1 MAAGDTSAVSSA
13 ALPADEQ
20 SAVVDGRA
28 SMRPIRALLS
38 RLLEPMARRLDVRIV
53 VIFLGLLCLVQ
64 LASFVTI
71 QRSIEDNANARI
83 AVELRTGESVLRR
96 LLAQSAQNLS
106 DGARLLAADYGFR
119 SAIASADR
127 PTIQDALD
135 NQSGRIGA
143 SVAVFTDARQEIVAS
158 TLSDNA
164 AQILPL
170 IRANI
175 QDEGSRVAG
184 TVVQVLGGRPF
195 QLVTVPVRAPQL
207 IGHVSMGF
215 PLTDALIRD
224 MEALSPLR
232 LALVARRSD
241 AGWTLL
247 PIGERAAS
255 LSELAGQIDRAGK
268 DRELMLNA
276 EVYGF
281 QLMLLGSDATHEI
294 AAVLMRSI
302 DEAVAPYRRLQLI
315 LLGIALAGL
324 AVFGVGSLVTARR
337 ITGPIKQLSASA
349 ERLGAGDYSTPVSI
363 DTRDEVNDLA
373 ETFEQMRKSMQSRD
387 AHIRR
392 LAYWDQLTGLPNRA
406 QLLDLLA
413 GHLARA
419 RADASPCAVL
429 MLDLDRFKHVND
441 ILGHAFGDR
450 VLRQI
455 AVRLSD
461 GVLREGDCVARLS
474 GDEFAVCL
482 PGADIDTAR
491 NVAQRLQR
499 ALEQPIRLDDHTID
513 VGAGVGIAISPTDG
527 DDAHVL
533 LGRAEV
539 AMYAAKAR
547 QSGIIAYQPSL
558 DSGSAESLSLLSEL
572 RTAVDHDQL
581 RLFLQP
587 KIELA
592 TGRVL
597 GGEAQVR
604 WQHPTRGMVAPMRFI
619 PFAEQT
625 GFIRVLTA
633 WMIERC
639 AARSTELRAHGLDM
653 KLAINL
659 STRDLLDQELP
670 ERLER
675 LLDEEP
681 MDPGSL
687 CLEITESA
695 IMDDPARALQTLQRL
710 HDMGLRLS
718 IDDFGT
724 GYSSLAYLKRLPVH
738 ELKIDKSFV
747 MAMEKDRADLK
758 IVRSTIDLAHNL
770 GLSVVAEGVE
780 NAQAWALLKTLKCD
794 EAQGF
799 FMARPMPEVEFAS
812 WVDHW
817 IPPDTHLNSEYAE
830 FA

>member
-1 MAAGDTSAVSSA
+1 MKK
-13 ALPADEQ
+13 
-20 SAVVDGRA
+20 
-28 SMRPIRALLS
+28 IRDAML
-38 RLLEPMARRLDVRIV
+38 RLAEPMARRLDVRIV
-53 VIFLGLLCLVQ
+53 VVFLGLLCLVQ
-64 LASFVTI
+64 LASFITI
-71 QRSIEDNANARI
+71 RRSIDSNAHAQI

-96 LLAQSAQNLS
+96 LLAQNAQNLTE
-106 DGARLLAADYGFR
+106 GARLLAADYGFR
-119 SAIASADR
+119 SAIASGDR
-127 PTIQDALD
+127 PTILDALD
-135 NQSGRIGA
+135 NQSVRIGT
-143 SVAVFTDARQEIVAS
+143 SVAVFTDARQQIVAS
-158 TLSDNA
+158 TLPANA
-164 AQILPL
+164 EQILPL
-170 IRANI
+170 VRANI
-175 QDEGSRVAG
+175 LAAG
-184 TVVQVLGGRPF
+184 TAAPGIGVQILDGHPY
-195 QLVTVPVRAPQL
+195 QLVTVAVKAPQL

-215 PLTDALIRD
+215 PLTAALVRD

-232 LALVARRSD
+232 LALVARRFD
-241 AGWTLL
+241 AGWTVL
-247 PIGERAAS
+247 PIGERSA
-255 LSELAGQIDRAGK
+255 LLGPLGEQIDFNGQTS
-268 DRELMLNA
+268 DLMLNG
-276 EVYGF
+276 EDYGAH
-281 QLMLLGSDATHEI
+281 LVRLGSDTKNEV

-302 DEAVAPYRRLQLI
+302 DEAVAPYRQLQLT
-315 LLGIALAGL
+315 LLAIGLAGL
-324 AVFGVGSLVTARR
+324 GVFGVGSLVTARR

-349 ERLGAGDYSTPVSI
+349 ERLGAGDYSSAVSVR
-363 DTRDEVNDLA
+363 TRDEVNDLA
-373 ETFEQMRKSMQSRD
+373 EAFEQMRQSMQSRD

-406 QLLDLLA
+406 QLLDLL
-413 GHLARA
+413 GDHLEAAR
-419 RADASPCAVL
+419 SSGSSCAVL

-455 AVRLSD
+455 ALRLSD
-461 GVLREGDCVARLS
+461 GVLRDGDFVARLS

-491 NVAQRLQR
+491 NVAQRLQH

-513 VGAGVGIAISPTDG
+513 VGAGVGVAISPTDG

-547 QSGIIAYQPSL
+547 QSTIVVYQPSL

-572 RTAVDHDQL
+572 RAAVDHDQL

-597 GGEAQVR
+597 GGEALVR
-604 WQHPTRGMVAPMRFI
+604 WQHPMRGMVAPMRFI

-639 AARSTELRAHGLDM
+639 AARSSELRVQGFDL
-653 KLAINL
+653 KFAINL
-659 STRDLLDQELP
+659 STRDLLDQDLP
-670 ERLER
+670 ARLER
-675 LLDEEP
+675 LLAEEP
-681 MDPGSL
+681 MDPSSL

-695 IMDDPARALQTLQRL
+695 IMDDPVRALQTLQRL
-710 HDMGLRLS
+710 HAMGLRLS

-724 GYSSLAYLKRLPVH
+724 GYSSLAYLKRLPLH

-780 NAQAWALLKTLKCD
+780 TAQAWALLKTMQCD

-799 FMARPMPEVEFAS
+799 FMARPMPETEFAA
-812 WVDHW
+812 WVENW
-817 IPPDTHLNSEYAE
+817 IPPHTRLNTEFAE

>member
-1 MAAGDTSAVSSA
+1 M
-13 ALPADEQ
+13 
-20 SAVVDGRA
+20 
-28 SMRPIRALLS
+28 RALLH

-53 VIFLGLLCLVQ
+53 VVFLGLLGLVQ

-71 QRSIEDNANARI
+71 RRSIDANAHAQI

-96 LLAQSAQNLS
+96 LLAQNAQNLTE
-106 DGARLLAADYGFR
+106 GARLLAADYGFR
-119 SAIASADR
+119 SAIASGDR
-127 PTIQDALD
+127 PTILDALD
-135 NQSGRIGA
+135 NQGVRIGA
-143 SVAVFTDARQEIVAS
+143 NVAVFTDARQQIVAS
-158 TLSDNA
+158 TLADNA
-164 AQILPL
+164 EQILPL
-170 IRANI
+170 VRANVS
-175 QDEGSRVAG
+175 DDGAG
-184 TVVQVLGGRPF
+184 ANRTGVQILNGRPY
-195 QLVTVPVRAPQL
+195 QLVTVPVKAPQL

-215 PLTDALIRD
+215 ALTAALVRD
-224 MEALSPLR
+224 MEALSTLR
-232 LALVARRSD
+232 LALVARPFD
-241 AGWTLL
+241 GAWTLL
-247 PIGERAAS
+247 PIGERVAS
-255 LSELAGQIDRAGK
+255 LSALARQVDAGGQSADLVINGEA
-268 DRELMLNA
+268 
-276 EVYGF
+276 YGSH
-281 QLMLLGSDATHEI
+281 LVRLGSDAKHEV

-302 DEAVAPYRRLQLI
+302 DEAVAPYRQLQLT
-315 LLGIALAGL
+315 LLAIGL
-324 AVFGVGSLVTARR
+324 VGLGVFGIGSSITARR

-349 ERLGAGDYSTPVSI
+349 ERLGAGDYSSAVSVR
-363 DTRDEVNDLA
+363 TRDEVNDLA
-373 ETFEQMRKSMQSRD
+373 EAFEQMRQSMQSRD

-413 GHLARA
+413 DHLKAAR
-419 RADASPCAVL
+419 SSGLPCAVL

-491 NVAQRLQR
+491 NVAQRLQH
-499 ALEQPIRLDDHTID
+499 ALEQPIQLDDHTID
-513 VGAGVGIAISPTDG
+513 VGAGVGVAISPTDG
-527 DDAHVL
+527 DDANVL

-547 QSGIIAYQPSL
+547 QSGIVVYKPNL

-581 RLFLQP
+581 RLYLQP

-592 TGRVL
+592 TGLVL
-597 GGEAQVR
+597 GGEALVR
-604 WQHPTRGMVAPMRFI
+604 WQHPTRGLVAPMRFI

-639 AARSTELRAHGLDM
+639 AARSGELRVQGLDL
-653 KLAINL
+653 KFSINL

-670 ERLER
+670 LRMER
-675 LLDEEP
+675 LLAQGP
-681 MDPGSL
+681 TDPDRL

-695 IMDDPARALQTLQRL
+695 IMDDPQRALQTLQRL

-724 GYSSLAYLKRLPVH
+724 GYSSLAYLKRLPLH

-780 NAQAWALLKTLKCD
+780 NAQAWALLKSMHCD

-799 FMARPMPEVEFAS
+799 FMAKPMPELEFAS
-812 WVDHW
+812 WVENW
-817 IPPDTHLNSEYAE
+817 VPPQTRLNTEFAE
-830 FA
+830 FS